1 MPGRGSLLWTG
12 VARISV
18 LSLHRRVCDSH
29 LFVTG
34 AAVVAKWSA
43 PVARRL
49 RAARHVRVV
58 CHAHAACSPGQV
70 AAAARAR
77 AAGASSFVHPGT
89 ALARSSAPRRVSRV
103 GHVSA
108 RCVGEFVNH
117 VFIGY
122 IDQTFAHHQH
132 PQPCADQRSLSPLSA
147 QHAHHTDGADGP
159 GRSSRLAAGIKL
171 EKIGDDYDPRAD
183 TCLRAFVRLC
193 AESAPSV

>member
-58 CHAHAACSPGQV
+58 CHAHAACSPGQA

-108 RCVGEFVNH
+108 RCVGESVNH

-132 PQPCADQRSLSPLSA
+132 PQPCADQRSLSPLAPHNMHITQTAPTRRTAA
-147 QHAHHTDGADGP
+147 QTRAGTCPRAGRSRR
-159 GRSSRLAAGIKL
+159 RSSRA
-171 EKIGDDYDPRAD
+171 
-183 TCLRAFVRLC
+183 
-193 AESAPSV
+193 

>member
-1 MPGRGSLLWTG
+1 MRVSSRRPESIAPRRSAAVLTWRRLNFDAGTRFIALDRRRAHFSAVIASTG
-12 VARISV
+12 VR
-18 LSLHRRVCDSH
+18 SH
-29 LFVTG
+29 LFVTD

-58 CHAHAACSPGQV
+58 CHAHAACSPGQA

-108 RCVGEFVNH
+108 RCVGESVNH

-132 PQPCADQRSLSPLSA
+132 PQPCADQRSLSPRRL
-147 QHAHHTDGADGP
+147 QRLQRLQ
-159 GRSSRLAAGIKL
+159 RSTAAGQ
-171 EKIGDDYDPRAD
+171 
-183 TCLRAFVRLC
+183 RL
-193 AESAPSV
+193 